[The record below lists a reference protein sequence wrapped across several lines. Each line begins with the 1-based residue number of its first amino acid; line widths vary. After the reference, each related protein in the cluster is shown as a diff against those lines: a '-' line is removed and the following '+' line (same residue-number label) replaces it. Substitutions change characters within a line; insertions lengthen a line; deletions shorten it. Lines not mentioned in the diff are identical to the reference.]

1 MADESGSSATTGGG
15 TEEFHNS
22 DLSTLLRLLRQQQP
36 TPVTTTN
43 KQYQSVSIA
52 VKLDEF
58 NFSVWSRLM
67 RMAIGGRGSLSHI
80 TGNPPPPLP
89 EDPEYTNWEQEDLK
103 VQSDI
108 IHNLSSDLVALYV
121 EFPTAR
127 DLWNGLNETYSTGRD
142 YLQLFDLKRQANNIK
157 QEDGTIETYHGILS
171 RGKNQAKKSGAA
183 TAALGDA
190 EATSKDGSGE
200 GTALMSSGGLSGEQ
214 GKRPVGEGIRVRGKN
229 LPTSPL
235 ISNPRYFYPGVFD
248 IDASDSPACSF
259 YKSVPIAT
267 EKFNLN
273 PPSNFGTCAI
283 IKNEKCSE
291 WILDSGASD
300 TMTFDPG
307 DFVARSGPHRQS
319 ICDASGAVAAVGGAG
334 TIEITKNLH
343 LKNCL
348 YIPSLSFK
356 LLSVSH
362 VTKELDCYVLMA
374 PTFCLLQDIR
384 TGTLIGCGIE
394 RDGLYYVEEVTQP
407 GVAALA
413 HGSSERQAWLWHR
426 RLGHPSVG
434 YLRSLFPHVFPTFD
448 LFLREKGITHQTTCP
463 YTPQQNGVAERKNRL
478 ILEMTCAMLI
488 ESQSPTF
495 LWPEAV
501 ATSVYL
507 LNRLPTKALAM
518 STPLDALS
526 TMCTLPSV
534 LSLEPRVFGCT
545 VFIHVPKIHRT
556 KFSPCSVK
564 CVFVGYGKSQ
574 KGYRCYDPAT
584 RQIHVTLDCHFLET
598 EYFYASQLSG
608 QGEKVNDS
616 LTWLMSSSSGGT
628 TRNAAEEPIVQ
639 STPHSLS
646 GDPSPSPPVSPPMS
660 PSYIST
666 QSSDGPNP
674 SLEVSRDIPGNT
686 VDEETGGAD
695 EHVDVLPERYVLPPR
710 HNRGVPAKR
719 YEPEHVPKTTKYPVA
734 NYVRGSETT
743 MAQAF
748 SLAICSV
755 EIPRN
760 VEEAQEQEL
769 WQKAMDLEMEAL
781 VENGTWEKCQLPR
794 RKKVVGCRWV
804 YTSFAPNEVCRLKK
818 SLYGLKQSPRAWF
831 GRFTQAMKK
840 YGYRQS
846 HSDHTLFLKRRKG
859 YVTCL
864 IIYVDDMI
872 LTGDDKEEMARL
884 PSQQFGPS
892 SRPPF

>member
-1 MADESGSSATTGGG
+1 
-15 TEEFHNS
+15 
-22 DLSTLLRLLRQQQP
+22 
-36 TPVTTTN
+36 
-43 KQYQSVSIA
+43 
-52 VKLDEF
+52 
-58 NFSVWSRLM
+58 
-67 RMAIGGRGSLSHI
+67 
-80 TGNPPPPLP
+80 
-89 EDPEYTNWEQEDLK
+89 
-103 VQSDI
+103 
-108 IHNLSSDLVALYV
+108 
-121 EFPTAR
+121 
-127 DLWNGLNETYSTGRD
+127 
-142 YLQLFDLKRQANNIK
+142 
-157 QEDGTIETYHGILS
+157 
-171 RGKNQAKKSGAA
+171 
-183 TAALGDA
+183 
-190 EATSKDGSGE
+190 
-200 GTALMSSGGLSGEQ
+200 
-214 GKRPVGEGIRVRGKN
+214 
-229 LPTSPL
+229 
-235 ISNPRYFYPGVFD
+235 
-248 IDASDSPACSF
+248 
-259 YKSVPIAT
+259 
-267 EKFNLN
+267 
-273 PPSNFGTCAI
+273 
-283 IKNEKCSE
+283 
-291 WILDSGASD
+291 
-300 TMTFDPG
+300 MTFDPG

-319 ICDASGAVAAVGGAG
+319 ICDASGAVAAIGGAG

-348 YIPSLSFK
+348 YIPSLPFK

-407 GVAALA
+407 GVEALA
-413 HGSSERQAWLWHR
+413 HGSSER
-426 RLGHPSVG
+426 
-434 YLRSLFPHVFPTFD
+434 
-448 LFLREKGITHQTTCP
+448 
-463 YTPQQNGVAERKNRL
+463 
-478 ILEMTCAMLI
+478 
-488 ESQSPTF
+488 QSPTF

-518 STPLDALS
+518 STPLDAIS
-526 TMCTLPSV
+526 TMCTLSSV

-584 RQIHVTLDCHFLET
+584 RRVHVTLDCHFLET

-616 LTWLMSSSSGGT
+616 LTWLMRSSSGET
-628 TRNAAEEPIVQ
+628 TRNTAEEPIVQ

-646 GDPSPSPPVSPPMS
+646 GDPPPSPPVSPPMS
-660 PSYIST
+660 PSYIPT
-666 QSSDGPNP
+666 QSNDGPNP

-710 HNRGVPAKR
+710 NNRGVPAKR

-781 VENGTWEKCQLPR
+781 VENGRGVLYRKNENLDVVGYTDADWARNPTDRRSTSGYFTLIGGNLVTWKSKKQ
-794 RKKVVGCRWV
+794 KVVALSSAEAEFRRIARGLAEILWLRKLMAEIG
-804 YTSFAPNEVCRLKK
+804 FPKNGIP
-818 SLYGLKQSPRAWF
+818 SL
-831 GRFTQAMKK
+831 M
-840 YGYRQS
+840 
-846 HSDHTLFLKRRKG
+846 
-859 YVTCL
+859 
-864 IIYVDDMI
+864 
-872 LTGDDKEEMARL
+872 
-884 PSQQFGPS
+884 
-892 SRPPF
+892 PF